1 MIASVGNPAISTSS
15 SRIDPVI
22 WQGTLLVTHPSRVDF
37 PAPLD
42 PSNDTIRPR
51 STDSVTSESAATDP
65 YLADRPTDPYLADR
79 PDISSMLGFV
89 AQIGSDHRRG
99 APDFGRRSFA
109 YFLPMVEHH
118 HSVAHGHDHTHVVLD
133 QQHGDAVGI
142 AQTANRLGNPTTFFR
157 IHPGRR
163 FVEEQQLRLAGEG
176 SRQLHRLLHS
186 VRQVGYRD
194 ISHFTE
200 ATGFE
205 NAVRLVYGRPAH
217 GAGRPQIQEL
227 APQFGSVA
235 IYQTQRHVF
244 PYARLA
250 KQLQILEGP
259 ANSHRGNLMNF
270 AIDEISAVETDSTG
284 P

>member
-1 MIASVGNPAISTSS
+1 MIASVGNPAISTPS

-51 STDSVTSESAATDP
+51 STDSATSESAA
-65 YLADRPTDPYLADR
+65 TDPYLADR

-142 AQTANRLGNPTTFFR
+142 AQTAHRFGNPTTFFR
-157 IHPGRR
+157 IHPGRW
-163 FVEEQQLRLAGEG
+163 FVEEQQLRLA
-176 SRQLHRLLHS
+176 
-186 VRQVGYRD
+186 
-194 ISHFTE
+194 
-200 ATGFE
+200 
-205 NAVRLVYGRPAH
+205 
-217 GAGRPQIQEL
+217 
-227 APQFGSVA
+227 
-235 IYQTQRHVF
+235 
-244 PYARLA
+244 
-250 KQLQILEGP
+250 
-259 ANSHRGNLMNF
+259 
-270 AIDEISAVETDSTG
+270 
-284 P
+284 